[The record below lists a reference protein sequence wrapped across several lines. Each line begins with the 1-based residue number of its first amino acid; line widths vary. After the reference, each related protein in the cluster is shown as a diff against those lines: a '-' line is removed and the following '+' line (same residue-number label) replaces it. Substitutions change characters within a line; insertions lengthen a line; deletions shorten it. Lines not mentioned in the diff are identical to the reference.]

1 MPSHCAFKSK
11 GKYCLER
18 ACDRVHTIGHAVQE
32 VLGCVGQSE
41 VRVCATHRAISVCSC
56 CGKAAAC
63 FGSDPTPSGQRR
75 GIDYHPCYGALTE
88 VAAAALGQR
97 VRVVPGSRDQLHP
110 LAVACLCGPCR
121 KLAKNAGSAKVLR
134 VQRAEAQVAAESA
147 RVAAE
152 ELARR
157 PHPGPVA
164 AAASAQ
170 TARTLRSTHV
180 PATARPARVG
190 KVGARR
196 TEMVSLLDISLLG
209 MLL

>member
-1 MPSHCAFKSK
+1 MLLLSR
-11 GKYCLER
+11 G
-18 ACDRVHTIGHAVQE
+18 VHVMETRE
-32 VLGCVGQSE
+32 
-41 VRVCATHRAISVCSC
+41 
-56 CGKAAAC
+56 
-63 FGSDPTPSGQRR
+63 
-75 GIDYHPCYGALTE
+75 
-88 VAAAALGQR
+88 ALGQQ
-97 VRVVPGSRDQLHP
+97 VRVGPGSRDQLHP
-110 LAVACLCGPCR
+110 LAVACLCVACR
-121 KLAKNAGSAKVLR
+121 TLAKNAGSAKVLR

-196 TEMVSLLDISLLG
+196 TEMVSCLDISLLG
-209 MLL
+209 MRL